1 MVTLI
6 TENSTSSLELYRY
19 DNIKYDEGDII
30 KPPVRKYDQYLIEKY
45 RESTG
50 IEDVSSVVYLLE
62 NENDTYLE
70 SCDYEYLVE
79 ASGEVFKGVMDY
91 SPEMCSYHEG
101 WLISKGRGTSSLKDF
116 ISLMSK
122 AYKGNVESMNELKRN
137 FEYSGSS
144 DTYEYISTH
153 VKVVKVL
160 RG

>member
-6 TENSTSSLELYRY
+6 TEDSTNSLELYRY
-19 DNIKYDEGDII
+19 DNIKYNEGDLI
-30 KPPVRKYDQYLIEKY
+30 KPPVRKYDSDIIEDY
-45 RESTG
+45 RRSTG

-91 SPEMCSYHEG
+91 SPEMCSYHKDWVIKNHG
-101 WLISKGRGTSSLKDF
+101 MSLLKKF

-122 AYKGNVESMNELKRN
+122 AYKGNKESMSKLKKIFKYN
-137 FEYSGSS
+137 GSS

-153 VKVVKVL
+153 VKVVKML